1 MTMPDRTR
9 YHGLDAMRGIAA
21 LSVVVFHIGD
31 DAHQRLF
38 PHAYLAV
45 DFFFMLSGFVLAKA
59 YEPRLNERLSAAR
72 FLELRLIRLYPLFML
87 GVLLGIP
94 RIVSQVIGPVAHP
107 MTPVEALLAFI
118 LNTLMLPAPTSPFL
132 LFPFNVPAWSL
143 FLEIAVNIGFAIL
156 FYRLAWRLL
165 AIGCLGTGLLLAL
178 AILRMGHN
186 DLGAVWSSAGFGFFR
201 VSFSFLLG
209 MLFARMPARDR
220 RSTAMACLPIAALAL
235 ILAFP
240 WPLAFGADVDLMA
253 VFIILPALLW
263 LGIRIELPGVLK
275 PMGAVLGDISYP
287 LYAIHF
293 PLLQI
298 FLHVFLRGL
307 HLPLWLVSLA
317 FLASAGWLAWF
328 LAHHFDAP
336 VRRWLSGRGRFGP
349 TPMPVRS

>member
-31 DAHQRLF
+31 DAHRPLF
-38 PHAYLAV
+38 PHAYLSV

-59 YEPRLNERLSAAR
+59 YEPRLGALGPAR

-94 RIVSQVIGPVAHP
+94 RIVSQVMGPVAHP
-107 MTPVEALLAFI
+107 MTAVEALLAFV
-118 LNTLMLPAPTSPFL
+118 LNALMLPAPTSPFL

-143 FLEIAVNIGFAIL
+143 FLEIAINVGFAVL
-156 FYRLAWRLL
+156 FYRMASRLL
-165 AIGCLGTGLLLAL
+165 AVCCLGAGLLLAL
-178 AILRMGHN
+178 AILRMGDN
-186 DLGAVWSSAGFGFFR
+186 DLGAVWSTAGFGLFR
-201 VSFSFLLG
+201 VCFSFLLG
-209 MLFARMPARDR
+209 MLLARMPARGKK
-220 RSTAMACLPIAALAL
+220 SSAMACLPIIALAL
-235 ILAFP
+235 TLAFP
-240 WPLAFGADVDLMA
+240 WPLAFGAEVDLMA
-253 VFIILPALLW
+253 VFLLLPALLW
-263 LGIRIELPGVLK
+263 LGTRIELPKMLQ
-275 PMGAVLGDISYP
+275 PLGAALGDISYP

-298 FLHVFLRGL
+298 FLHVFLRGF

-317 FLASAGWLAWF
+317 FLASASWLAFF

-336 VRRWLSGRGRFGP
+336 VRRWLGGRGRLGP
-349 TPMPVRS
+349 TPMPVGS